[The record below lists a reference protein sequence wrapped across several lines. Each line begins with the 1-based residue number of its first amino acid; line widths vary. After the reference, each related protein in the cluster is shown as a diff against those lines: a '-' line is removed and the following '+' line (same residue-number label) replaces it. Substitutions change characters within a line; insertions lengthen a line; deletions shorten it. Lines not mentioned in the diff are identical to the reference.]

1 MKRKVLTLTLLAVG
15 CSLMLLMTLPA
26 AAQEHEISGKV
37 TGTDGSPLPGITIQI
52 KGTDK
57 GTTTNVDGI
66 YQLNASADAALI
78 FRGIGYNPLD
88 VEVGGRTT
96 VNVTLKTNTQ
106 QLNELVVT
114 ALGIQKEAKSLGYA
128 ETTVGSKS
136 LVAGRDVNVQQAL
149 NGKVSGLNIM
159 TANSS
164 VFQDTKIL
172 IRGIR
177 SLTGNN
183 QPMLVVDG
191 APAPLDFLSTIP
203 PEDIAEVTVLKS
215 AASAAIYGPD
225 AVNGVIIITTKKGG
239 EKPTITFNS
248 TITAQRVAFFPK
260 VQHEYGYY
268 GGEISDMYGN
278 PIYIPFEN
286 VLYGP
291 PFDGSMKAVGIK
303 LQDGSI
309 QMYPY
314 AADYKNDKIK
324 FWNTGLTVQNS
335 VSYTDKNSYLSVEN
349 ANIKG
354 LVPDDRN
361 QRTSLRFNSSKKYGK
376 FSVDYGLNYV
386 IQNWNI
392 TNQSNYAEA
401 DPNAYVGGLFFAV
414 EQIGDNV
421 PFLNYKDWQHN
432 KFAEFSNYYGEYSYN
447 PYWLIGNIRQKGQQN
462 TLLGNVTLN
471 YQILPWMKATVRA
484 NSDFQFQE
492 YKNTNAPI
500 IVSYWATHN
509 AVVSVPGTSYSYSPR
524 SPTQYSSRPG
534 TEVDDQYS
542 NARLNMDYFLSGT
555 VPASSNFKVS
565 YVAGGMLRQTRTKE
579 VSVGANALVVPYLY
593 NVSNRSGDAD
603 VPSGNNYDILS
614 RIFSAYGSVDLNYK
628 GWVNIELTGRNDW
641 DSRLLQQNRSF
652 FYPGANVAFVL
663 SQAIPA
669 LKQNSVI
676 SYLKI
681 RGAISKSGNVNLA
694 PYSLQATY
702 SPPSGFPYGN
712 TVGFAP
718 NKTIPSPD
726 LKPEFVNTK
735 EGGVEMG
742 FLNDRINL
750 QATYFFQENTNQII
764 QISQSY
770 TTGYSTVLA
779 NAADFNNY
787 GVEMDLGLTP
797 LIKIGRSQFNFK
809 INATYNNNQV
819 THTFNNT
826 PVVVGGSN
834 NFIQVAVGYPTANN
848 IAVVGKPAFAFQLS
862 DYLRDPAGHVIVDPQ
877 TGNPSLNPNLV
888 IMGRSLP
895 LWVIGTTLSYSI
907 GRFSAEM
914 TWDYKGG
921 YDFYSGMGPDEDFG
935 GISAGS
941 ARYGRQRFV
950 FPNSVYMQNGKYI
963 PNTNVQ
969 VADGNLLY
977 WTGGNT
983 NTAEATNYFASAAA
997 WRLRE
1002 VNISYDLP
1010 FKWIGG
1016 DHVIKGVTISAVGN
1030 NLLLLVPKS
1039 NQWGDPEFDY
1049 STSDNTFGL
1058 ASGFQYPASRQ
1069 FGGSLTVKF

>member
-1 MKRKVLTLTLLAVG
+1 MKRKVLTLTFLLVS
-15 CSLMLLMTLPA
+15 CSLALFTTGRA
-26 AAQEHEISGKV
+26 FAQEQEISGKV
-37 TGTDGSPLPGITIQI
+37 TGTDGIPLPGITIQV
-52 KGTDK
+52 KGTDN
-57 GTTTNVDGI
+57 GTTTDVNGI
-66 YQLNASADAALI
+66 YQLKAPSHATLI
-78 FRGIGYNPLD
+78 FQGIGYTAQN
-88 VEVGGRTT
+88 VEVKDRS
-96 VNVTLKTNTQ
+96 VINLILKLNTQ
-106 QLNELVVT
+106 QLTELVVT

-128 ETTVGSKS
+128 ETTIGSKS

-149 NGKVSGLNIM
+149 NGKVSGLDIM
-159 TANSS
+159 TTNSS

-191 APAPLDFLSTIP
+191 APTPLNFLSTIP
-203 PEDIAEVTVLKS
+203 PEDVAKITVLKS

-239 EKPTITFNS
+239 TKPVITFNT

-260 VQHEYGYY
+260 VQDQYGYF
-268 GGEISDMYGN
+268 GGETTDIYGN

-291 PFDGSMKAVGIK
+291 PFDGTTKPVGIK

-314 AADYKNDKIK
+314 SNDYKNDKIK
-324 FWNTGLTVQNS
+324 FWNTGMTVQNS
-335 VSYTDKNSYLSVEN
+335 VSYMNKNSYLSIEN

-361 QRTSLRFNSSKKYGK
+361 QRTSLRFNNSDKYGK
-376 FSVDYGLNYV
+376 FSVNYGLNYV
-386 IQNWNI
+386 VQNWNI
-392 TNQSNYAEA
+392 TNQANYATA
-401 DPNAYVGGLFFAV
+401 DPSAYVGGLFFAV

-432 KFAEFSNYYGEYSYN
+432 KFAQFSNYYDEYSYN
-447 PYWLIGNIRQKGQQN
+447 PYWLIGNIRQKGSQN

-471 YQILPWMKATVRA
+471 YQFLPWLKATIRA
-484 NSDFQFQE
+484 NSDFEFNE
-492 YKNTNAPI
+492 FKNTNAPI
-500 IVSYWATHN
+500 IVSTWATTQ
-509 AVVSVPGTSYSYSPR
+509 AVVSVPGTNYAYSPR
-524 SPTQYSSRPG
+524 NPTQYTNRPG
-534 TEVDDQYS
+534 TEFDDEFS
-542 NARLNMDYFLSGT
+542 NAQLNLDYFLSGT
-555 VPASSNFKVS
+555 IPASTSFKVS
-565 YVAGGMLRQTRTKE
+565 YIAGGMIRQTRTKE
-579 VSVGANALVVPYLY
+579 VGAGANALVVPFLY
-593 NVSNRSGDAD
+593 NVSNRSGDAN
-603 VPSGNNYDILS
+603 VPSGNNYDVLS

-628 GWVNIELTGRNDW
+628 GWANIEFTGRNDW

-652 FYPGANVAFVL
+652 FYPGANAAFVL
-663 SQAIPA
+663 SQAIPV
-669 LKQNSVI
+669 LQQSKVL

-681 RGAISKSGNVNLA
+681 RGAISKSGNVNIS
-694 PYSLQATY
+694 PYSLEATY
-702 SPPSGFPYGN
+702 FAPAGFPYGN
-712 TVGFAP
+712 TAGFAP
-718 NKTIPSPD
+718 NSTIPSPN

-735 EGGVEMG
+735 EGGIEMG

-750 QATYFFQENTNQII
+750 QATYFFQQNTNQII

-809 INATYNNNQV
+809 INATYNNNKV
-819 THTFNNT
+819 IHTFNNT
-826 PVVVGGSN
+826 PVVVGGSG
-834 NFIQVAVGYPTANN
+834 NFISSGFGYPTANN
-848 IAVVGKPAFAFQLS
+848 IAEVGMPAFAFQLS
-862 DYLRDPAGHVIVDPQ
+862 DYVRHDGKVVVDPN
-877 TGNPSLNPNLV
+877 TGEPTLNPNLIV
-888 IMGRSLP
+888 MGNSLP
-895 LWVIGTTLSYSI
+895 RWIIGTTLSYSI
-907 GRFSAEM
+907 GKFSAEM

-921 YDFYSGMGPDEDFG
+921 YDFYSGLGPDEDFA
-935 GISAGS
+935 GISASS
-941 ARYGRQRFV
+941 AEYGRQRFV
-950 FPNSVYMQNGKYI
+950 FPNSVYLQNGKYI

-969 VADGNLLY
+969 VQDGNLYY

-983 NTAEATNYFASAAA
+983 NTSEATNYFASADA

-1010 FKWIGG
+1010 FKWVGS
-1016 DHVIKGVTISAVGN
+1016 DHVIKDITLSVVGN
-1030 NLLLLVPKS
+1030 NLLLFVPKS

-1049 STSDNTFGL
+1049 SSTDNTFGI
-1058 ASGFQYPASRQ
+1058 ASGYAYPPSRQ